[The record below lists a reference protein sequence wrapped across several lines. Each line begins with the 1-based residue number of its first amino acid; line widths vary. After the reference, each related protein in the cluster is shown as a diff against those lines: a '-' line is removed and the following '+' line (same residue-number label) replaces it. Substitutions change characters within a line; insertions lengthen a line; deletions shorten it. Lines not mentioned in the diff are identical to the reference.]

1 MKMQENIL
9 KIVEQLKMQPHPEGG
24 YFVETYRSAIHVGD
38 SGKSV
43 ATVIY
48 FLLPSSET
56 SSWHRI
62 KSDEFWF
69 YHSGSPIVVHA
80 IENGTYKATIVGN
93 DFTSGHV
100 PQHLVRG
107 GAIFGASVL
116 QPDSYSLVSCVVAPG
131 FDFEDFELFS
141 HEEMLKLHPQL
152 EEEINL
158 LF

>member
-1 MKMQENIL
+1 MNTEIKEITA
-9 KIVEQLKMQPHPEGG
+9 KLKMQPHPEGG
-24 YFVETYRSAIHVGD
+24 YFVETYRSGIRLAE

-69 YHSGSPIVVHA
+69 YHSGSPIVVHS
-80 IENGTYKATIVGN
+80 IENGNYKSVIVGG
-93 DFTSGHV
+93 DLQKGYV
-100 PQHLVRG
+100 PQYLVPG
-107 GAIFGASVL
+107 GAVFGASVL
-116 QPDSYSLVSCVVAPG
+116 EENSYSLVSCVVAPG

-141 HEEMLKLHPQL
+141 KEEMVEMFPGL
-152 EEEINL
+152 EKEIGL
-158 LF
+158 LV

>member
-1 MKMQENIL
+1 MQANIL
-9 KIVEQLKMQPHPEGG
+9 KIVEELKMQPHPEGG
-24 YFVETYRSAIHVGD
+24 YFVETYRSAISVDH

-69 YHSGSPIVVHA
+69 YHSGSPIIVHS
-80 IENGTYKATIVGN
+80 IENGNYTATVVGN
-93 DFTSGHV
+93 DFSSGHI

-107 GAIFGASVL
+107 GAIFGASVQ

-141 HEEMLKLHPQL
+141 KEEMLELYPQL
-152 EEEINL
+152 AEQINL